1 MPPRDPPSDPELA
14 AATEPPGHRRSSGWR
29 VVLDRRVLAF
39 ALCIVCFHLDNT
51 AMLPVA
57 AAEVTRQAGDSANL
71 VIAAALVVPQLVVA
85 LLSPLVGRLAERRGR
100 RLVLLAGF
108 IALPLRGLLF
118 STLAS
123 PALIVAAQVLDGVGG
138 AVIGVLV
145 PLVAADLTRGT
156 GRFNLCM
163 GTIGLAVGVG
173 ATLSTAIAGVMR
185 TRQRLALQKAPLAW
199 LDDLI
204 SVLHARQATVVSFNY
219 DNVIECAVDGHC
231 LTDRSGAGGGR
242 AVTSHDIV
250 DRLPPLPPAILSEE
264 LPIEWTLGDQMME
277 RPPSPRRDADQVA
290 RSLRLLKLHGSLSWY
305 WSPDDETG
313 VTLQRWRV
321 PGTFG
326 VPSPDDE
333 EARLRALPGRVPF
346 IVPPTATK
354 SSYLTNLVVR
364 EIWGRARTAL
374 AEAKRLIVIG
384 YSVPPED
391 QVVSGMLTETLAGKD
406 VKIFIVDP
414 CSTKIE
420 DRLKHLG
427 ITSGES
433 LHFHGRL
440 CVEEFAKWYRNEQA
454 EAVVKSLRDRSLR
467 DWSDADLQGQV
478 SVDWGKCGSGNCQA
492 SAAGIGHHR
501 YPDLKSIKGT
511 AGEEE
516 IRVPLVDLVKER
528 EEEIDQ
534 TQVPTLLRL
543 LSDNP
548 QVRRLVVCD
557 KSGRDFPIVD
567 YTISQPTSIDP
578 SNHLTLVPSGHPRR

>member
-1 MPPRDPPSDPELA
+1 MCFGQQQDTRDVVLLGAGFSNAVSSEFPLTPKLGQLARKQLALDKAGVPESLRFKEGTNFESWLSQIGEDQPYCSVEENLA
-14 AATEPPGHRRSSGWR
+14 ARS
-29 VVLDRRVLAF
+29 
-39 ALCIVCFHLDNT
+39 
-51 AMLPVA
+51 
-57 AAEVTRQAGDSANL
+57 
-71 VIAAALVVPQLVVA
+71 
-85 LLSPLVGRLAERRGR
+85 
-100 RLVLLAGF
+100 
-108 IALPLRGLLF
+108 LF
-118 STLAS
+118 VRMSK
-123 PALIVAAQVLDGVGG
+123 
-138 AVIGVLV
+138 
-145 PLVAADLTRGT
+145 
-156 GRFNLCM
+156 
-163 GTIGLAVGVG
+163 
-173 ATLSTAIAGVMR
+173 AIASVIR
-185 TRQRLALQKAPLAW
+185 DQQNLALREESPVW

-204 SVLHARQATVVSFNY
+204 SVLHVRQATVINFNY

-231 LTDRSGAGGGR
+231 LTDRTGGGIGR
-242 AVTSHDIV
+242 PVTSHDIV
-250 DRLPPLPPAILSEE
+250 DRLPPLPSGWTPDDQFKDLPASL
-264 LPIEWTLGDQMME
+264 
-277 RPPSPRRDADQVA
+277 RRDPHQVA

-313 VTLQRWRV
+313 VTLQRWWV
-321 PGTFG
+321 PPTFG
-326 VPSPDDE
+326 VPPPDDE
-333 EARLRALPGRVPF
+333 EARQRALPGRVPF
-346 IVPPTATK
+346 IVPPTAIK